1 MRLLYK
7 RITVRIARP
16 THSNFLSRESYMRR
30 WHFVVAGFVLA
41 FGAGLTA
48 QNKAESRDMALLA
61 HNDLHARSAYMPT
74 IHRQGDRYI
83 AYVGHHGGQMMNPLT
98 GRMEPN
104 GTSILDVTN
113 PRSPR
118 YLFHIPGDAGQGEGG
133 GAQMAAVCSG
143 ATLPKADR
151 TKVYLLRSFGGSAHE
166 IWDVTTPEKPS
177 RVTVVVSGLR
187 DTHKSFWECDTGIGY
202 LVSGDPA
209 WRAERMTKI
218 YDLSNPA
225 SPVFIRD
232 YGVFGQQ
239 PGSTGP
245 VPTDLHGPISL
256 GPKGNRVYFAHGT
269 GRAGIVQIVDREKLL
284 NGPKEPTEANLRY
297 PVIAQIDLPPESGAH
312 TALPLLGMPMP
323 EFAKQRPPANHPQ
336 PGMGHEHGDTIP
348 RLTTGAH
355 RDFLAVV
362 GETTGNECLENRQ
375 FVRMV
380 DITWDTNPI
389 GVESWNVPEASGNFC
404 ERGGRFGAHASH
416 ENTTPIYY
424 GRLLFV
430 TFFNAGLRVVDV
442 RDPYDLK
449 EVAYYIPATTDKTD
463 QRCVGQANAPDRRCK
478 VAIQSNNVE
487 VDDRGYI
494 YIADRANTG
503 LHIVELTGAARRI
516 ANFPGQSTAQR

>member
-1 MRLLYK
+1 
-7 RITVRIARP
+7 
-16 THSNFLSRESYMRR
+16 MRR

-61 HNDLHARSAYMPT
+61 HNDLQARSAYMPT

-118 YLFHIPGDAGQGEGG
+118 YLFHIPGGAGQGEGG

-143 ATLPKADR
+143 ATLPRADR

-166 IWDVTTPEKPS
+166 IWDVTAPEKPS

-232 YGVFGQQ
+232 YGVVGQQ

-256 GPKGNRVYFAHGT
+256 GPKGNRVYFSHGT

-336 PGMGHEHGDTIP
+336 PGMGHEHGDTVP

-416 ENTTPIYY
+416 ENTTPIFY

>member
-1 MRLLYK
+1 
-7 RITVRIARP
+7 
-16 THSNFLSRESYMRR
+16 MRR
-30 WHFVVAGFVLA
+30 WHFAVAALIVAL
-41 FGAGLTA
+41 GAGLAA
-48 QNKAESRDMALLA
+48 QHKAESRDMALLG
-61 HNDLHARSAYMPT
+61 HSDLQARSAYMPV
-74 IHRQGDRYI
+74 IHRHGDRYI
-83 AYVGHHGGQMMNPLT
+83 AYVGHHGGQTPNPLT

-104 GTSILDVTN
+104 GTSIVDVTN

-118 YLFHIPGDAGQGEGG
+118 YLFHIPGGEGAGEAG
-133 GAQMAAVCSG
+133 GAQMIAICNGS
-143 ATLPKADR
+143 TLPRADR
-151 TKVYLLRSFGGSAHE
+151 TKVYMLRSLAGSAHE
-166 IWDVTTPEKPS
+166 IWDITTPEKPS
-177 RVTVVVSGLR
+177 RITTVVSGLR

-232 YGVFGQQ
+232 YGVVGQQ
-239 PGSTGP
+239 PGSMGP

-256 GPKGNRVYFAHGT
+256 GPKGNRVYFSHGT
-269 GRAGIVQIVDREKLL
+269 GRGGIVQIVDREKLL
-284 NGPKEPTEANLRY
+284 NGPKEPTPENLRY
-297 PVIAQIDLPPESGAH
+297 PVITQIDLPPESGAH

-323 EFAKQRPPANHPQ
+323 EFSKQRPPANHPQ

-348 RLTTGAH
+348 RLTTGPH

-389 GVESWNVPEASGNFC
+389 GVESWNVPESSGNFC

-416 ENTTPIYY
+416 ENPTPIYY
-424 GRLLFV
+424 GRLIFV

-449 EVAYYIPATTDKTD
+449 EVAFYIPATTDKTD
-463 QRCVGQANAPDRRCK
+463 PRCVGQGEQRRCK
-478 VAIQSNNVE
+478 TAIQSNNVE
-487 VDDRGYI
+487 VDDRGYV